1 MIHSLNYYFLKH
13 QNSRKIQSMTSINYT
28 KCNEL
33 EPLINTILDHNE
45 IYGIKYEDDK
55 QKSEFIK
62 WNHN

>member
-1 MIHSLNYYFLKH
+1 
-13 QNSRKIQSMTSINYT
+13 MTSINYI
-28 KCNEL
+28 KSNEL

-55 QKSEFIK
+55 QKPEFIK